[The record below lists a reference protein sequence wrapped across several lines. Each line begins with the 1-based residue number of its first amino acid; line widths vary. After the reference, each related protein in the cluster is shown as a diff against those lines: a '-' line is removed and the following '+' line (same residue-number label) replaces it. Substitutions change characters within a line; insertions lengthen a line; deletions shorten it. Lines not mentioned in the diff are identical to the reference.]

1 MNMIR
6 NNKSKYNVDKDAT
19 KRTYNSIV
27 FDSILEMKYYRDV
40 ILPNVES
47 GYITNYELQ
56 KKYEL
61 QPKFE
66 KDGKNI
72 KAIIYIAD
80 FYIEYSNG
88 TTRVIDIK
96 GMPDSV
102 AKLKR
107 KMFWY
112 KYPNID
118 YVWITYSKCDSG
130 WIEYEI
136 LKKAREQR
144 RQRRKFGKDYKNEFY
159 AKKVNDI

>member
-6 NNKSKYNVDKDAT
+6 NNKSKYNVDKDTT
-19 KRTYNSIV
+19 KRIYNGIV
-27 FDSILEMKYYRDV
+27 FDSVLEMKYYRDV

-66 KDGKNI
+66 KDGKNV
-72 KAIIYIAD
+72 KAITYIAD

-118 YVWITYSKCDSG
+118 YVWITYSKCDGG

-144 RQRRKFGKDYKNEFY
+144 RQKRKFGKDYQSGFNP
-159 AKKVNDI
+159 KKVN

>member
-6 NNKSKYNVDKDAT
+6 NNKSKYNVDKDTT
-19 KRTYNSIV
+19 KRTYNGIV
-27 FDSILEMKYYRDV
+27 FDSVLEMKYYRDV

-47 GYITNYELQ
+47 GYITSYELQ

-72 KAIIYIAD
+72 KAITYIAD

-118 YVWITYSKCDSG
+118 YVWITYSKCDGG
-130 WIEYEI
+130 WLEYEL

-144 RQRRKFGKDYKNEFY
+144 RQKRKFGKDYQNGFY
-159 AKKVNDI
+159 PKKS